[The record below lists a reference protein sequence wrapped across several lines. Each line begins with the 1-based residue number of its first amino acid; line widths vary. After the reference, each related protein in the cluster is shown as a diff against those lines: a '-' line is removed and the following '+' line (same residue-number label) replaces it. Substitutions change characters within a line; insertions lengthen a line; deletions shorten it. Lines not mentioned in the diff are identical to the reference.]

1 MAITRFTL
9 YAAHIDLN
17 DGGPY
22 RITGTVTELGA
33 VGMYRVRLHD
43 QLTGRCIR
51 ETWSAADG
59 SYSFTNLNA
68 KQKYVVAFDHTTPLQ
83 SAAIQDKVVP
93 S

>member
-1 MAITRFTL
+1 MTRAVTTIL
-9 YAAHIDLN
+9 RAEIEH
-17 DGGPY
+17 GGNY
-22 RITGTVTELGA
+22 QITGTVTELGT